1 MPAIRDLGDLGDLTY
16 LSGKQTHT
24 IRKSPCDPF
33 FPNSADCDLSNL
45 SEQELRTMSE
55 TFDVNRLF
63 VVLSMALFGIG
74 FAKSY
79 DLRDSYPYNVNN
91 DPEEDAVNL
100 QHCLEAI
107 LYSIAQLT
115 TRVEFVCGLLES
127 KCKGAPL
134 AEIVPAKAYISA
146 IVALLKEG
154 GAGGAE
160 KLVPCL
166 ENVINVLKARK
177 DCSDL
182 LL

>member
-24 IRKSPCDPF
+24 FGEDPCDPF
-33 FPNSADCDLSNL
+33 FPKFVDCDLSNL
-45 SEQELRTMSE
+45 SEQELRKISE

-107 LYSIAQLT
+107 LYSVEQMK

-127 KCKGAPL
+127 KCKDAPL
-134 AEIVPAKAYISA
+134 AEIVPAKKCISA
-146 IVALLKEG
+146 IIALLKEG

-160 KLVPCL
+160 KLVPYL
-166 ENVINVLKARK
+166 ENVINALKARK
-177 DCSDL
+177 DCSGL

>member
-1 MPAIRDLGDLGDLTY
+1 MMPVIRNLGNLTY
-16 LSGKQTHT
+16 SSDGQLHP
-24 IRKSPCDPF
+24 IRKNPSDPF
-33 FPNSADCDLSNL
+33 FPTSVDRDTSKL
-45 SEQELRTMSE
+45 SERELCKECKTY
-55 TFDVNRLF
+55 DVNRLF

-74 FAKSY
+74 FAESH

-115 TRVEFVCGLLES
+115 TRVEFVCELLES
-127 KCKGAPL
+127 KCKDAPL
-134 AEIVPAKAYISA
+134 AEIVPAKKHISA
-146 IVALLKEG
+146 IIALLKEG

>member
-1 MPAIRDLGDLGDLTY
+1 MLAIRNLGDLTY
-16 LSGKQTHT
+16 SFKGQTY
-24 IRKSPCDPF
+24 KFSQDASDPF
-33 FPNSADCDLSNL
+33 VPKFVNCNL
-45 SEQELRTMSE
+45 RKMSE

-115 TRVEFVCGLLES
+115 TRVEFVCELLES
-127 KCKGAPL
+127 KCKDAPL
-134 AEIVPAKAYISA
+134 AEIVPAKEYISA
-146 IVALLKEG
+146 IIALLKEG

-166 ENVINVLKARK
+166 ENVINALKSRK